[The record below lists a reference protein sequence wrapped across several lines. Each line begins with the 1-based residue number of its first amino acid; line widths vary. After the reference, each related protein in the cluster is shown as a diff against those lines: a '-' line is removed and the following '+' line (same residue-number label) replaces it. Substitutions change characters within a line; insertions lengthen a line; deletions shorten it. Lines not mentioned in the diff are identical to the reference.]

1 MKNLILPILFL
12 PIFVYSQCD
21 PVDGCNNG
29 YSVYTYNEDSKY
41 EGNWLNGR
49 QTGQG
54 VYTTTDYK
62 YDGEWLDG
70 RWEGQGVYTDNE
82 GSKYEGGWVN
92 DRQNGQGVYT
102 TVDYKYDGKWLDGR
116 WHGQGI
122 CTFNE
127 GNFKSGEWIKDK
139 LFYGVSC
146 FYSNEEGLEGLE
158 IKHIYKKGNVV
169 DTLNNSLNYFN
180 INDVIGDSI
189 SNKIKLINR
198 KTKYDIILNIN
209 NVPVK
214 LRFDTGAETT
224 SISIDV
230 WEKIKTKINFED
242 LKIIQKSTGVG
253 GESTGKLL
261 KLKDGIEIGDYTVN
275 NFIIKIANNK
285 HSLLGTDFLQ
295 KFSNVE
301 WNMKEAHLVI
311 YK

>member
-230 WEKIKTKINFED
+230 WEKIKTNEEG
-242 LKIIQKSTGVG
+242 TGV
-253 GESTGKLL
+253 
-261 KLKDGIEIGDYTVN
+261 IE
-275 NFIIKIANNK
+275 
-285 HSLLGTDFLQ
+285 
-295 KFSNVE
+295 
-301 WNMKEAHLVI
+301 
-311 YK
+311 

>member
-1 MKNLILPILFL
+1 MKRYSLIVVLLFL
-12 PIFVYSQCD
+12 SFISFGQCK
-21 PVDGCNNG
+21 GNCENG
-29 YSVYTYNEDSKY
+29 NGIYTWDNVNQYNGE
-41 EGNWLNGR
+41 WLNGR

-54 VYTTTDYK
+54 ILTTPEYK
-62 YDGEWLDG
+62 YVGEWLDG
-70 RWEGQGVYTDNE
+70 RWEGQGILTNND

-92 DRQNGQGVYT
+92 NMHNGKGVYT
-102 TVDYKYDGKWLDGR
+102 TVDYKYDGEWLDGR

-139 LFYGVSC
+139 LFDGVSC